1 MLTTCNCQHCGAAID
16 FDAQEAGFGA
26 ATDCPSCGQR
36 TPLFVK
42 KSASVAR
49 APAWVGWAAMAGI
62 VLAGIAGVLLFR
74 EDVVLLLLF
83 LVGSAVY
90 FLPSLL
96 GMKKRN
102 AVAIFVLNLVAGWTF
117 IGWVVSLVW
126 ACTKDR
132 T

>member
-1 MLTTCNCQHCGAAID
+1 
-16 FDAQEAGFGA
+16 
-26 ATDCPSCGQR
+26 
-36 TPLFVK
+36 
-42 KSASVAR
+42 
-49 APAWVGWAAMAGI
+49 MAGI